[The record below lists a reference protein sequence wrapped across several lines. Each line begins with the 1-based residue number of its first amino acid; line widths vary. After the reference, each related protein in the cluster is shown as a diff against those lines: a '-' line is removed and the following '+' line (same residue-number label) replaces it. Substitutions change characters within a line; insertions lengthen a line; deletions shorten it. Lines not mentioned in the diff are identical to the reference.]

1 MGQRHGS
8 EKGATVA
15 EATASECTGCK
26 QPDSEGQKTGEKQ
39 QIPTGD
45 ELLAEARATF
55 GNDRFATRCCGATV
69 DEAWPGHAVC
79 SFEIADH
86 HRNALGA
93 VMGGAIFTLA
103 DFACAVASNL
113 HQQPAVTATSDIQYL
128 TGARGTRLIAT
139 CDAERDGRRLSFYTT
154 RVTDDTGTLVALVH
168 ATCARL

>member
-1 MGQRHGS
+1 M
-8 EKGATVA
+8 A